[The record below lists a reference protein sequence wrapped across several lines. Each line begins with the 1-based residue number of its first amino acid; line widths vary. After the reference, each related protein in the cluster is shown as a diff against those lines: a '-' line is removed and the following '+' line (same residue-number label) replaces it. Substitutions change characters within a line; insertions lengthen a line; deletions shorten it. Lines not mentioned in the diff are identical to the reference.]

1 MTYYRAKQLTFS
13 GGRALIEPLA
23 KTWGE
28 DFSFKPSAGHQQR
41 EDRLFHKISEKRFK
55 NKFWIVPG
63 SFWQEARRLCGAE
76 KVAKVQKLLKN
87 EKRFLYVLQGK
98 VVAERP
104 CPWICLRGRTEVTK
118 TDLKKKLVFLLRQD
132 AAARLQIFI
141 LSTRKTQGTK
151 KVLKPS
157 KRFYLTTGKPDSERT
172 CITAPWKIN
181 PGFFLQRNFQQLLK
195 KELLTQASTRH

>member
-76 KVAKVQKLLKN
+76 KVAKVQNCWKM
-87 EKRFLYVLQGK
+87 
-98 VVAERP
+98 
-104 CPWICLRGRTEVTK
+104 
-118 TDLKKKLVFLLRQD
+118 
-132 AAARLQIFI
+132 
-141 LSTRKTQGTK
+141 K
-151 KVLKPS
+151 KVLVCPPRQNCGRETLPLNLLERQNRGDKNWPQKETSFSFKARRCSEAANFHLVNKENTRYKKGFKTLKKVLSYNRQAWSREDLYHGTLKDKP
-157 KRFYLTTGKPDSERT
+157 R
-172 CITAPWKIN
+172 
-181 PGFFLQRNFQQLLK
+181 FFLQRNFQQLLK

>member
-1 MTYYRAKQLTFS
+1 M
-13 GGRALIEPLA
+13 
-23 KTWGE
+23 
-28 DFSFKPSAGHQQR
+28 
-41 EDRLFHKISEKRFK
+41 
-55 NKFWIVPG
+55 
-63 SFWQEARRLCGAE
+63 
-76 KVAKVQKLLKN
+76 
-87 EKRFLYVLQGK
+87 
-98 VVAERP
+98 
-104 CPWICLRGRTEVTK
+104 TK